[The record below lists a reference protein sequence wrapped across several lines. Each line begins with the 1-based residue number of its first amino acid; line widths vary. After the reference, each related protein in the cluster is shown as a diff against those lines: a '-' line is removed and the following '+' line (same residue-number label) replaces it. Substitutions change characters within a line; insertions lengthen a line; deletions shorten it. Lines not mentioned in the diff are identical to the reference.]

1 MERAKEGDM
10 KRRRFIEATGAMALC
25 SPVLAKPA
33 TKPNV
38 LFIIAD
44 DLNDNVGYCGHPL
57 VKTPNI
63 DRLAREGR
71 IFRNAYTNFPLCGP
85 SRNCFMSGLYPDQT
99 GTHELRTL
107 LRDRAPDVVTMSQHF
122 MNNGYTAARVGKIY
136 HYDNPNGIGTPGH
149 DDPASWNITV
159 NPRGRDKDEEDLIQ
173 SIDGKKGFGA
183 RLSWL
188 AAEGADEEQT
198 DGIVA
203 TESIRLMKDF
213 AGKGEPFFLGV
224 GFYKPHTPYVA
235 PTKYFEMYDPKD
247 IVVPQVP
254 EGYFGTIPAPAQKSL
269 RQFKN
274 QVGMSDEMRRK
285 VIHAYYATISFL
297 DAQVGRVLR
306 GLEEAG
312 LKENTI
318 VLFTSDHGYHMGE
331 HDHWQKKTLFEN
343 AGRVP
348 LIISSPG
355 MQARGRESRAF
366 FEMIDFYP
374 TLSELAGLP
383 KPALVSGVSQAPVVA
398 DPDAE
403 VRDSALTQIVGGY
416 TLRRGKYR
424 YTKWGDGEPDMIEFY
439 DRSKDPAEMVNLAQ
453 TPEWRDDIQR
463 MDALLSARVA
473 AAQEIPPGL
482 RRIYP
487 EPEKKKGNVKQP

>member
-1 MERAKEGDM
+1 MEKQGM
-10 KRRRFIEATGAMALC
+10 RRKSFMQTIGTAALC
-25 SPVLAKPA
+25 STVLAKPLA
-33 TKPNV
+33 KPNV

-44 DLNDNVGYCGHPL
+44 DLNDNIGYCGHPL

-63 DRLAREGR
+63 DRLARAGR

-136 HYDNPNGIGTPGH
+136 HYNNPSDIGTAGH
-149 DDPASWNITV
+149 DDPASWNIAV
-159 NPRGRDKDEEDLIQ
+159 NPHGRDKDEENLIQ
-173 SIDGKKGFGA
+173 SIDGKPGFGA

-188 AAEGADEEQT
+188 AADGTDEEQT

-203 TESIRLMKDF
+203 TESIRLMKEF
-213 AGKGEPFFLGV
+213 AAKGEPFFLWV

-235 PTKYFEMYDPKD
+235 PKKYFDLYNPMD

-254 EGYFGTIPAPAQKSL
+254 ENYFSTIPAPAQKSL

-274 QVGMSDEMRRK
+274 QVGMTDEMRRK

-297 DAQVGRVLR
+297 DAQVGRVLQ
-306 GLEEAG
+306 GLEETG
-312 LKENTI
+312 LKGNTI

-348 LIISSPG
+348 LIISTPG
-355 MQARGRESRAF
+355 MPQPGKETRSFA
-366 FEMIDFYP
+366 EMIDFYP
-374 TLSELAGLP
+374 TLSDLAGLP
-383 KPALVSGVSQAPVVA
+383 KPAMVSGVSLAPVVA
-398 DPDAE
+398 DPAAV
-403 VRDSALTQIVGGY
+403 VRESALTQIVGGY
-416 TLRRGKYR
+416 TLRCGSYR
-424 YTKWGDGEPDMIEFY
+424 YTKWGEGGPDLIEFY
-439 DRSKDPAEMVNLAQ
+439 DRAKDPEEMVNLAQ
-453 TPEWRDDIQR
+453 NPEWHDEIQR
-463 MDALLSARVA
+463 MDTLLSARVA
-473 AAQEIPPGL
+473 AAQKIPAGL
-482 RRIYP
+482 RRIDP
-487 EPEKKKGNVKQP
+487 DNAGKAK